1 MISRTRLIITA
12 LLGCHLI
19 LAPALLTSQLRI
31 DSQSGESP
39 ENGTPSSLHGAATDP
54 QSPSTGDTSQATAPA
69 PPAQQSTPSTP
80 KPSAPA
86 EPAEENEGRK
96 ILEEVVQQQMQSADQ
111 DSANPRPPANVVLSR
126 DEVLIRADE
135 QEKNQDIYK
144 VRGNVEIR
152 FRTNVIH
159 CDQAIYDATTGQ
171 INATGHVVY
180 DGGAHNEHLVGTHA
194 TYDVSRD
201 TGTFYDVIGSTGIKV
216 KNQTMFLTS
225 STPFFFTGK
234 VVDKLGP
241 DLYRVHHGI
250 LTSCQLPNPKWEFHP
265 ATAVVEIGGDAKMYH
280 STLRIKGIPVFYFP
294 YVQHPADNLGRKSGF
309 LIPAIGQSNTKG
321 TILGDSFYWAINRN
335 SDAEIGGYYFSSR
348 GWAQTGDYRSI
359 GWRYQFHAEYYGV
372 IDEQGNPVSKQNQG
386 GEELK
391 ANGSIALPYGFRGVV
406 SVDYLSSYVF
416 RLAFGQSFTDAI
428 NSEVRSSGFVSKAWS
443 GNFLGLWLARY
454 QNYQSTINGDVIDIA
469 HIPSFQMAGVENPIF
484 GSRFMYTYD
493 VAGEGVSR
501 HEPGFQTQNVVGRF
515 DASPTVSLPTFLRGW
530 TFRPEVGV
538 RETVYSERLIPTEN
552 NTGIIGV
559 AVAQALNRNVALASM
574 EVRPPSLGKIFDREL
589 FGYVLKHVVEPYA
602 IYSYETGINNFSNI
616 IRFDQRD
623 ILADSNGV
631 EYGVVNRLY
640 VKKSKSDPECF
651 DHPKYLPSDTPAAE
665 VKKQMA
671 ADSQVCDDQ
680 SGPARE
686 FITWTIA
693 QKYFFDPNFGGA
705 LVPNQRNVFDSSVD
719 FSGIAFLTEPRN
731 ASPIISRLLVH
742 NGSTDFQWDLDY
754 DPVFHQ
760 VNANTIFVGQRL
772 SPKWYILGGQSY
784 LHVPGEVIPAN
795 VNQVLAPDIFN
806 QFRVQAIYGSLN
818 SRGFSAAAAMAF
830 DVKNDF
836 VQGATVQSTYNWDCC
851 GLTFEYARWALGAVR
866 NENAYRFAFSL
877 TNVGTFGNLK
887 KLQRIY

>member
-1 MISRTRLIITA
+1 M
-12 LLGCHLI
+12 
-19 LAPALLTSQLRI
+19 
-31 DSQSGESP
+31 
-39 ENGTPSSLHGAATDP
+39 
-54 QSPSTGDTSQATAPA
+54 
-69 PPAQQSTPSTP
+69 
-80 KPSAPA
+80 
-86 EPAEENEGRK
+86 
-96 ILEEVVQQQMQSADQ
+96 SADQ

-152 FRTNVIH
+152 FRNNVIH
-159 CDQAIYDATTGQ
+159 CDQASYDATTGQ
-171 INATGHVVY
+171 IVATGHVVY

-201 TGTFYDVIGSTGIKV
+201 TGTFYDVTGSTGIKV
-216 KNQTMFLTS
+216 KNQVMFLTS

-250 LTSCQLPNPKWEFHP
+250 LTSCQLPKPKWEFHP
-265 ATAVVEIGGDAKMYH
+265 STAVVEIGGDAKMYH
-280 STLRIKGIPVFYFP
+280 STLRIEGIPIFYFP

-309 LIPAIGQSNTKG
+309 LIPAIGQSNSKG

-348 GWAQTGDYRSI
+348 GWAQIGNYRNI

-391 ANGSIALPYGFRGVV
+391 ANGAVALPYGFRGVI

-416 RLAFGQSFTDAI
+416 RLAFGQSFTEAI
-428 NSEVRSSGFVSKAWS
+428 NSEVRSSGFVSKSWS

-484 GSRFMYTYD
+484 GSKFMYTYD
-493 VAGEGVSR
+493 VAAEGVSR
-501 HEPGFQTQNVVGRF
+501 HEPGFQTQNVVGRV
-515 DASPTVSLPTFLRGW
+515 DASPTVSLPTLLNGW

-538 RETVYSERLIPTEN
+538 QETVYSERLIPTEN

-574 EVRPPSLGKIFDREL
+574 EIRPPSVAKIFDRKL
-589 FGYVLKHVVEPYA
+589 FGYVMKHVVEPYA
-602 IYSYETGINNFSNI
+602 IYRYETGINNFANI

-623 ILADSNGV
+623 ILADSNSV

-651 DHPKYLPSDTPAAE
+651 DHPKYLPSDTPPAE
-665 VKKQMA
+665 AKKEMA
-671 ADSQVCDDQ
+671 ADSHICDDQ

-719 FSGIAFLTEPRN
+719 FSGIAFLTQPRN
-731 ASPIISRLLVH
+731 ASPVISRLLVH
-742 NGSTDFQWDLDY
+742 NGTTDFQWDLDY

-760 VNANTIFVGQRL
+760 VNANTIFVGRRL
-772 SPKWYILGGQSY
+772 SPKWYVLGGQSY
-784 LHVPGEVIPAN
+784 LHVPGEVIPAT

-818 SRGFSAAAAMAF
+818 SRGFSAAAGMAF